1 MKRDPV
7 AHPRQHSRAPE
18 AQGWPNLSDRA
29 RDAGDR
35 AICGVLLAAVV
46 VAVALAVAW
55 FHAMPSFR

>member
-7 AHPRQHSRAPE
+7 ADPRQRSTAPDE
-18 AQGWPNLSDRA
+18 RGWPHLSDRA

-35 AICGVLLAAVV
+35 AICGVLGAAVV

-55 FHAMPSFR
+55 FYAMPSFR